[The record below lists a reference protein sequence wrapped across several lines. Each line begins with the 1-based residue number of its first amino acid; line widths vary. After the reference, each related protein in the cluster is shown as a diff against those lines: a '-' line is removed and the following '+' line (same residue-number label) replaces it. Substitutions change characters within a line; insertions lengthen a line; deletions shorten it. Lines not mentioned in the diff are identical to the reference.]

1 MQGVLTGQAAGLHCV
16 RKILRDGGGQ
26 WDLGRVDWH
35 VELDHPKTPRLF
47 SVLMG
52 SDNF

>member
-1 MQGVLTGQAAGLHCV
+1 MVSGIG
-16 RKILRDGGGQ
+16 
-26 WDLGRVDWH
+26 GRVDWH

-52 SDNF
+52 SHNFKKIINFKKFYFISEYS